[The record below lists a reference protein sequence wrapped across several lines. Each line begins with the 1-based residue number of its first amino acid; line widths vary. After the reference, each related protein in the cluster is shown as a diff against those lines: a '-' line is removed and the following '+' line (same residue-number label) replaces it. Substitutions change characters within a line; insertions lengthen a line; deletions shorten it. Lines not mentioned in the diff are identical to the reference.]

1 MKFRKQLKQRL
12 INHVVY
18 IFTLKAVTDPT
29 ILNWAYSPMDPGAVV
44 IKLVRGL
51 MPNRTKPRFL
61 YYDANPSH
69 YPGYGGRIIVGS
81 KEISVVRNDRLSP
94 FNIMEA
100 NLVPK
105 RLREEYYRDRNDIQD
120 TLEMLGINATVVG
133 YDPIKHGKTHMFRNS
148 HSPTP
153 GLHPT
158 DSVGPG
164 NILRKHIFGSK
175 PKFISRAVITST
187 DGVGHEV

>member
-1 MKFRKQLKQRL
+1 MRFRKQLKQRL

-18 IFTLKAVTDPT
+18 IFTLKAITDPA
-29 ILNWAYSPMDPGAVV
+29 ILNWAYSPMDPDAVV

-51 MPNRTKPRFL
+51 MPNKAKPSFQ
-61 YYDANPSH
+61 YYDDNPAH
-69 YPGYGGRIIVGS
+69 YPGYGGRITVDNR
-81 KEISVVRNDRLSP
+81 EISIIRHDRISA
-94 FNIMEA
+94 FNIMET

-105 RLREEYYRDRNDIQD
+105 RLREEYYRDRDDIQD

-133 YDPIKHGKTHMFRNS
+133 YDPIKDGKTHMFRNS
-148 HSPTP
+148 GGPTP

-164 NILRKHIFGSK
+164 NMLRKHIFGSK
-175 PKFISRAVITST
+175 PKFTARAVITST
-187 DGVGHEV
+187 DGVSHEV